1 MAKSQNTNVTQAIEI
16 AIRLG
21 IVFLIIFLCLQIL
34 TPFLSVI
41 VGGAIIAVAI
51 YKPFLKLTEK
61 MGGQKKL
68 AATLISLGG
77 AMVILIPV
85 ILLSESLVGSAASL
99 GAQITEGSLTIPK
112 PSESVSSWPL
122 IGEKVYTA
130 WSAASVNLEVFV
142 EKNSEQIS
150 VIGLKLL
157 GLAAGVG
164 LGILQFLISL
174 LIAGAFLYGADSITN
189 AMKKIAKRLVSEDGE
204 KLLTLST
211 STIRSVAV
219 GVLGIALIQGIMAG
233 LGMMLAGVPA
243 AGLIALFVLVFAIAQ
258 LPPLLVLAPVIF
270 YVFSVASSTVA
281 IVFLVWCVL
290 INFTD
295 VVLKPLLLGRGVDA
309 PMLVILLG
317 AIGGM
322 LLLGIA
328 GLFIGAVVLALGYKL
343 LVEWLDMG
351 ESESNKLSADQES

>member
-1 MAKSQNTNVTQAIEI
+1 MNQTNQSQNAAVTQAIEI

-21 IVFLIIFLCLQIL
+21 LIFLIIFLCLQIL
-34 TPFLSVI
+34 TPFVSII

-51 YKPFLKLTEK
+51 YRPFLKLTEK
-61 MGGQKKL
+61 LGGQKKL

-77 AMVILIPV
+77 AVI
-85 ILLSESLVGSAASL
+85 ILVPAIILSGSLVESTTNL
-99 GAQITEGSLTIPK
+99 GTQITEGTWTIPA

-130 WSAASVNLEVFV
+130 WSAASANLEAFV
-142 EKNSEQIS
+142 GENSERIS
-150 VIGLKLL
+150 HIGLKLL
-157 GLAAGVG
+157 GMAAGVG
-164 LGILQFLISL
+164 LGILQFIISL
-174 LIAGAFLYGADSITN
+174 LIAGAFLASADSIYES
-189 AMKKIAKRLVSEDGE
+189 MKRFTKRLVGEDGE
-204 KLLTLST
+204 KLLKLST

-219 GVLGIALIQGIMAG
+219 GVLGIALIQSIMAG
-233 LGMMLAGVPA
+233 LGMMLADVPA

-281 IVFLVWCVL
+281 TIFLVWCVV

-295 VVLKPLLLGRGVDA
+295 VVLKPLFLGRGVDA

-322 LLLGIA
+322 LLLGIS
-328 GLFIGAVVLALGYKL
+328 GLFIGAIVLALGYKL
-343 LVEWLDMG
+343 LEVWLMMA
-351 ESESNKLSADQES
+351 EPESNVTSAE